1 MLGQSRL
8 VKTVEDIQEALVQT
22 VRGSKFG
29 VAFCEAFGVAGAL
42 ARNRRGDDR
51 VRQVTRLRFFPVNV
65 LNAIKTVPEVCTI
78 HCATANPIEVV
89 SVETEQGRGILGVID
104 GGTSKG
110 IEDENGV
117 AWRK

>member
-1 MLGQSRL
+1 
-8 VKTVEDIQEALVQT
+8 V
-22 VRGSKFG
+22 GSKFG

-42 ARNRRGDDR
+42 ARNRRDDDR
-51 VRQVTRLRFFPVNV
+51 VRQVTLSRFFPVNV

-89 SVETEQGRGILGVID
+89 IVETEQGRGILGVID